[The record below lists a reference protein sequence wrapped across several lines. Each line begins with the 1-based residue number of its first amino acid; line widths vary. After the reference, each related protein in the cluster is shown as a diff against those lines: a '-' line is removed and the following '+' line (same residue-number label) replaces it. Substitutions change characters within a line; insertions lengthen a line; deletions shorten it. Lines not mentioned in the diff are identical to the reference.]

1 MFFLRFL
8 KNLHIQTNL
17 GLQYNFFYRK
27 VLVYATSVFYN
38 VLHQTR
44 PQSNRTKTK
53 EAAMNNTATIHT
65 RAWAGDEALTLT
77 FPESWT
83 VETFG
88 PQECPQVTS
97 DQIQTAFDNPIGTPR
112 IAELAKGK
120 NSAAIIVD
128 DLSRPTPAAELIP
141 YVLKELHAANIP
153 KNQIRFV
160 VGGGSHRPI
169 DAEEIDK
176 KVGADIART
185 YQVTNHY
192 FMGGDLRAL
201 GSLDSGLPIYIDR
214 IVADADL
221 KLCVGG
227 IYPHAN
233 VGFGGGAKL
242 ILPGV
247 SGFATMFYFHTFYAN
262 RGHANIERQGDEPD
276 HRDAAEAVAKVL
288 GLDAV
293 VNVTLNRK
301 RQITGVFVGDF
312 IQAQRTGAQFALK
325 TYATRTP
332 ETEPDLVIANAYP
345 LDYDPV
351 QTAKALWPLRLFK
364 NAYKVAINP
373 ATDGI
378 CHHGLYDEIDYARFC
393 KQQSQQPQQELPEP
407 KIEGPHQTL
416 MWSENFPVDEFY
428 KRNPDGILFRDWDTL
443 RNQLI
448 EKLPDNA
455 RVAVFPNAA
464 IQISEK

>member
-1 MFFLRFL
+1 
-8 KNLHIQTNL
+8 
-17 GLQYNFFYRK
+17 
-27 VLVYATSVFYN
+27 
-38 VLHQTR
+38 
-44 PQSNRTKTK
+44 
-53 EAAMNNTATIHT
+53 MNNTATIHT

-77 FPESWT
+77 FPEGWT

-88 PQECPQVTS
+88 PQECPQVTAE
-97 DQIQTAFDNPIGTPR
+97 QIQTAFDNPIGTPR
-112 IAELAKGK
+112 ISELAKGK
-120 NSAAIIVD
+120 NSATIIVD

-141 YVLKELHAANIP
+141 YVLKELDAAGIP

-176 KVGADIART
+176 KVGADIARA

-192 FMGGDLRAL
+192 FMSGDLRAL

-214 IVADADL
+214 VVADADL

-227 IYPHAN
+227 IYPHGN

-312 IQAQRTGAQFALK
+312 IQAQRTGARFALK
-325 TYATRTP
+325 TYATRAP
-332 ETEPDLVIANAYP
+332 ETEPDLIIANCYP
-345 LDYDPV
+345 LDYDPI
-351 QTAKALWPLRLFK
+351 QTGKALWPLRLFK

-393 KQQSQQPQQELPEP
+393 KLKAQQPEQELPEP

-428 KRNPDGILFRDWDTL
+428 KRNPDGVLFRDWDTL
-443 RNQLI
+443 LNQLI
-448 EKLPDNA
+448 VKLPDNA
-455 RVAVFPNAA
+455 RIAVFPNAA
-464 IQISEK
+464 IQVSAK

>member
-1 MFFLRFL
+1 
-8 KNLHIQTNL
+8 
-17 GLQYNFFYRK
+17 
-27 VLVYATSVFYN
+27 
-38 VLHQTR
+38 
-44 PQSNRTKTK
+44 
-53 EAAMNNTATIHT
+53 MNNTATIHT

-77 FPESWT
+77 FPEGWT

-88 PQECPQVTS
+88 PQECPQVTA

-112 IAELAKGK
+112 ISELARGK

-141 YVLKELHAANIP
+141 YVLKELETASIP

-176 KVGADIART
+176 KVGADIARA

-214 IVADADL
+214 VVADADL

-262 RGHANIERQGDEPD
+262 RGHANI
-276 HRDAAEAVAKVL
+276 
-288 GLDAV
+288 
-293 VNVTLNRK
+293 
-301 RQITGVFVGDF
+301 
-312 IQAQRTGAQFALK
+312 
-325 TYATRTP
+325 
-332 ETEPDLVIANAYP
+332 
-345 LDYDPV
+345 
-351 QTAKALWPLRLFK
+351 
-364 NAYKVAINP
+364 
-373 ATDGI
+373 
-378 CHHGLYDEIDYARFC
+378 
-393 KQQSQQPQQELPEP
+393 
-407 KIEGPHQTL
+407 
-416 MWSENFPVDEFY
+416 
-428 KRNPDGILFRDWDTL
+428 
-443 RNQLI
+443 
-448 EKLPDNA
+448 
-455 RVAVFPNAA
+455 
-464 IQISEK
+464 